1 MHDPEDKRHLCV
13 ECGGTVEQRHYVYLV
28 ENRQPIRCFRCR
40 DEVAN
45 QVKHTIACGNKQ
57 AYELITN
64 LDFLKQLNPKRTS

>member
-1 MHDPEDKRHLCV
+1 MHHPEDKRHLCV

-28 ENRQPIRCFRCR
+28 ANRQPIRCFGCR
-40 DEVAN
+40 DEAAN

-64 LDFLKQLNPKRTS
+64 LDFLKQLNPKRTA

>member
-13 ECGGTVEQRHYVYLV
+13 TCGGTVEQRHYEYLV
-28 ENRQPIRCFRCR
+28 ANKQAIRCMGCR
-40 DEVAN
+40 DEVAG

>member
-1 MHDPEDKRHLCV
+1 MHHAEDKTHLCI
-13 ECGGTVEQRHYVYLV
+13 ECCGKVEQRHYEYLV
-28 ENRQPIRCFRCR
+28 ANKMPIRCMGCR
-40 DEVAN
+40 EEAAG

>member
-1 MHDPEDKRHLCV
+1 MHHAEDKTHLCI
-13 ECGGTVEQRHYVYLV
+13 ECCGKVEQRHYEYLV
-28 ENRQPIRCFRCR
+28 ANKQAIRCMGCR
-40 DEVAN
+40 DEVAK

>member
-13 ECGGTVEQRHYVYLV
+13 ECYGTVEQRHYEYLV
-28 ENRQPIRCFRCR
+28 ANRQPIRCMGCR
-40 DEVAN
+40 DEVAK
-45 QVKHTIACGNKQ
+45 QVRHTIACGNKQ